1 MSMAVLCQVKRAEH
15 PFYIRDIDL
24 NIYSIEELCY
34 FADHNL
40 ALVEEDFFDDAL
52 IGWIGE
58 ELEDR
63 NFVRSLERIR
73 REGVQTLGRML
84 HALNAE
90 TGWIYVQDRENFE
103 KTLEAN
109 RKLPGPERLRL
120 RADSLVGY
128 GKYTKAI
135 EDYKRILAMKDMEG
149 LGEQFLGTVYNNMG
163 VTYARLFEMD
173 EAVECLREA
182 YNSIHSRET
191 VENYL
196 CAVYLA
202 KGEEAFEKLADDL
215 KADTGT
221 RESLAEEIRNLK
233 VDKPEGDVN
242 SLLSGWVREYHRE
255 TAR

>member
-58 ELEDR
+58 ELQDH
-63 NFVRSLERIR
+63 NFVRTLERIR
-73 REGVQTLGRML
+73 KEGVQPLGRML

-90 TGWIYVQDRENFE
+90 TGWIYVQDREAFE
-103 KTLEAN
+103 KTLDSN
-109 RKLPGPERLRL
+109 RRLPGPERLRR

-135 EDYKRILAMKDMEG
+135 EEYKRILVMEDLEG

-163 VTYARLFEMD
+163 VSYARLFEMD
-173 EAVECLREA
+173 EAIECLRKA
-182 YNSIHSRET
+182 CDSIGSRDALR
-191 VENYL
+191 NYL

-202 KGEEAFEKLADDL
+202 RGEDAFEKLADER
-215 KADTGT
+215 KADAEA
-221 RESLAEEIRNLK
+221 REALLSEIKSMKVPEPEE
-233 VDKPEGDVN
+233 DVN
-242 SLLSGWVREYHRE
+242 TLLGGWVREYHRE

>member
-1 MSMAVLCQVKRAEH
+1 MSMAVLCQVKRADQ

-34 FADHNL
+34 FVDHNL
-40 ALVEEDFFDDAL
+40 ALVEEDFFDDSL

-58 ELEDR
+58 ELQDH

-73 REGVQTLGRML
+73 KEGVQPLGRML
-84 HALNAE
+84 HALNSE
-90 TGWIYVQDRENFE
+90 TGWIYVKDREAFE
-103 KTLEAN
+103 KTLEGN
-109 RKLPGPERLRL
+109 RKLPGPEKLRR

-128 GKYTKAI
+128 GKYAKAI
-135 EDYKRILAMKDMEG
+135 EDYKSILGMEDLEG

-173 EAVECLREA
+173 EAIECLRKA
-182 YNSIHSRET
+182 YESIHSRET
-191 VENYL
+191 LRNYL

-202 KGEEAFEKLADDL
+202 RGAEGFEKLADEL
-215 KADTGT
+215 KADTET
-221 RESLAEEIRNLK
+221 RNALLSEIKAMKVPEQEE
-233 VDKPEGDVN
+233 DVN
-242 SLLSGWVREYHRE
+242 ALLSGWVREYHKE

>member
-1 MSMAVLCQVKRAEH
+1 
-15 PFYIRDIDL
+15 
-24 NIYSIEELCY
+24 
-34 FADHNL
+34 
-40 ALVEEDFFDDAL
+40 
-52 IGWIGE
+52 
-58 ELEDR
+58 
-63 NFVRSLERIR
+63 
-73 REGVQTLGRML
+73 ML

-215 KADTGT
+215 KADNGT
-221 RESLAEEIRNLK
+221 RESLVEEIRNLK
-233 VDKPEGDVN
+233 ADKPEGDVN

>member
-1 MSMAVLCQVKRAEH
+1 MSMAVLCQVKRADH

-34 FADHNL
+34 FVDHNL
-40 ALVEEDFFDDAL
+40 ALVEEDFCDDAL

-58 ELEDR
+58 ELQDH
-63 NFVRSLERIR
+63 NFVRTLESIR
-73 REGVQTLGRML
+73 KEGVQPLGRML

-90 TGWIYVQDRENFE
+90 TGWIYVQDREAFE
-103 KTLEAN
+103 KTLDGN

-135 EDYKRILAMKDMEG
+135 EEYKKILGMEDLEG

-173 EAVECLREA
+173 ETINCLRKA
-182 YNSIHSRET
+182 YDSIHSREALR
-191 VENYL
+191 NYL

-202 KGEEAFEKLADDL
+202 RGTEGFENSADEL
-215 KADTGT
+215 KADKET
-221 RESLAEEIRNLK
+221 RETLLSEIKDRKLPE
-233 VDKPEGDVN
+233 PEGDIN
-242 SLLSGWVREYHRE
+242 SLLGEWVREYHRE